1 MAASLGDDEIRK
13 KLQALGFD
21 PGPITGTTR
30 SVYLKKLEKLQKDK
44 KFGISDLKG
53 ASMTPKQAF
62 ARTRKSAGTNLIA
75 VNTDASNETNLK
87 HTTKESCHDVVSN
100 PGTDGKYCRGKQYSG
115 TKLYYTNHN
124 VDLSEPYTDILPSS
138 VPVQASLTKPMD
150 TLYNDSDIITSSVPS
165 CKKNFERR
173 FSRDLTQSTV
183 DYTPTRKTYIYIK
196 EDSAE
201 EDDTDEEFSKP
212 NSVSSTLSRVAG
224 WLNRSAQEFTKPKS
238 LRVESVHEKSKPR
251 SRHSSHSNDRLE
263 ISDTDNSDLEN
274 STRSPFFKRFCP
286 SPFSNMKSRDAGIT
300 TSPGLLFTPPSA
312 KKLDKPGYSV
322 SVLSEDADLNDP
334 VHSLKKHDRK
344 SSVSSY
350 FLFAKNF
357 SSTVTHIP
365 NLILISSTVVCF
377 VLAASY
383 FILKDQHGEV
393 GKMAD
398 VQKLLCRN
406 LDDHNNS
413 VTNGWHQC
421 LREDDLTASLL
432 VLGILYD
439 VLSRYAGEFY
449 CEVGALSS
457 PRLDVSSARRLVE
470 HKCLQMKGWEAFPKP
485 DFRRVWDNTL
495 YVLLHVGKTH
505 FNLVAVN
512 DAKSELGSFNRITEI
527 TELESLH
534 PYFPGV
540 CRIRRCFQWFT
551 GVCVT
556 LFWIALVC
564 FIILGVGYGVY
575 LLRRRRLRALER
587 RNCRVRELV
596 AEVVYILQ
604 DQLRENEA
612 NANHPPYVP
621 VYIIRE
627 RLRQKH
633 HDLNQLWPEITRY
646 IYEVE
651 TCIGVQEWRGIGE
664 TWQWQ
669 SGTGWQGSALMD
681 KSQKPSFIV
690 PPTDCLKIRN
700 MFSTDGID
708 ERGRKRIKRELL
720 KKLMPCGPILHIGL
734 DSVGS
739 NGLVYIK
746 CGDSD
751 TAGRVFHSIHANYFD
766 GRLLTVKFLR
776 DTKYCLRFPEAH
788 SIKQPLRLTDF
799 E

>member
-87 HTTKESCHDVVSN
+87 HTTKESCHDFPTQELMVNTAVVN
-100 PGTDGKYCRGKQYSG
+100 NIQ
-115 TKLYYTNHN
+115 
-124 VDLSEPYTDILPSS
+124 EPNFTTLITMWIYLNL
-138 VPVQASLTKPMD
+138 PVQASLTKPMD

-238 LRVESVHEKSKPR
+238 LRV
-251 SRHSSHSNDRLE
+251 D
-263 ISDTDNSDLEN
+263 
-274 STRSPFFKRFCP
+274 
-286 SPFSNMKSRDAGIT
+286 NMKSRDAGIT